1 MRGYSGNEVR
11 AEDTGT
17 RTTHDPMESTMNT
30 MLRWSPTRK
39 FHFHHDVD
47 DLFLRFFDGVTD
59 ETVQRPASWLPA
71 AEGRI
76 EDGTYVI
83 QLALPGVDPK
93 DVAVS
98 LMDNV
103 LTVKGE
109 RKRRP
114 RHHGQG
120 LLRPRGRV
128 RRIPA
133 ELRAPRGRRRRPS
146 RGEVRERHARGEDP
160 RAASRNAEN
169 DRSQGRLMRGRPG
182 AEAVPVPTRTRPGSL
197 LP

>member
-1 MRGYSGNEVR
+1 
-11 AEDTGT
+11 
-17 RTTHDPMESTMNT
+17 MNA

-59 ETVQRPASWLPA
+59 EAVQRPASWLPA

-83 QLALPGVDPK
+83 QLALPGVDPR

-109 RKRRP
+109 RRAEPDTTGKDYF
-114 RHHGQG
+114 
-120 LLRPRGRV
+120 V
-128 RRIPA
+128 REVVYGAFQRSF
-133 ELRAPRGRRRRPS
+133 ELPEGVDAAQVEAKYANGML
-146 RGEVRERHARGEDP
+146 EVRVPAP
-160 RAASRNAEN
+160 RAAMPRMIEVKA
-169 DRSQGRLMRGRPG
+169 
-182 AEAVPVPTRTRPGSL
+182 A
-197 LP
+197 